1 MSSRQVA
8 PAQPLPVF
16 CLVAPRACEIGARS
30 PGRGVQ
36 KEKRPFPCKPTGFIL
51 TSEANN
57 PDSLKCE
64 ILLGPPMVR
73 KRRQAISQR

>member
-1 MSSRQVA
+1 MQR
-8 PAQPLPVF
+8 
-16 CLVAPRACEIGARS
+16 
-30 PGRGVQ
+30 
-36 KEKRPFPCKPTGFIL
+36 EKPPFPYKPTGFIL

-73 KRRQAISQR
+73 KRRQAYKPAVILLVKTKLKQIRFMHLNP